1 MVTKIVQLG
10 PGMMSQSTQQCHKCG
25 GEGQCIPE
33 GKKCK
38 KCKGQKILKEK
49 EILEI
54 CLDKGVP
61 NNHKYTFDGKA
72 DE

>member
-1 MVTKIVQLG
+1 
-10 PGMMSQSTQQCHKCG
+10 
-25 GEGQCIPE
+25 
-33 GKKCK
+33 
-38 KCKGQKILKEK
+38 LKEK